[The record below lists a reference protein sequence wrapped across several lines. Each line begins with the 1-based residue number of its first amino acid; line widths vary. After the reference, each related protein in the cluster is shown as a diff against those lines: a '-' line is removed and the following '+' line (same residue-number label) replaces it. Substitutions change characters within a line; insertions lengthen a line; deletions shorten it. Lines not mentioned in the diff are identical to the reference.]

1 MGYFRA
7 HHKKKGKCEKSQIA
21 HMKPFMQ
28 VKGKP
33 YNSHGG
39 EIWLAPD
46 FWVTPDLHSLLHNW
60 DKGKCCDTDSCN
72 DGKGNCNGS
81 CNRR

>member
-7 HHKKKGKCEKSQIA
+7 HHKKRGKMEKSQIA
-21 HMKPFMQ
+21 HAKEFFQVHGYPLEDKVKAILNEKKDLFM
-28 VKGKP
+28 
-33 YNSHGG
+33 
-39 EIWLAPD
+39 
-46 FWVTPDLHSLLHNW
+46 NW

-81 CNRR
+81 CNHG